1 MKSDEDILE
10 AGGTQEDIE
19 QYAHDVGGAC
29 AAPWGYCD
37 FCGEDYTKNDPQQK
51 PRVGERS

>member
-19 QYAHDVGGAC
+19 RYAHDVGGAC

-37 FCGEDYTKNDPQQK
+37 FCGEDYTKKDPQN
-51 PRVGERS
+51 GSL